1 MSSTLS
7 PIAHLPLGM
16 KDEAPSNQLWQQV
29 SYHISTTCVRF
40 STRASLNEDSSILVS
55 LEGSELST
63 GGHMHMQLILGI
75 SKVGQCFKLVRNV
88 VNLFIAALTS
98 QIKLLYVNHAN
109 QLQCCSF

>member
-1 MSSTLS
+1 
-7 PIAHLPLGM
+7 
-16 KDEAPSNQLWQQV
+16 
-29 SYHISTTCVRF
+29 
-40 STRASLNEDSSILVS
+40 
-55 LEGSELST
+55 
-63 GGHMHMQLILGI
+63 MHMQLILGI